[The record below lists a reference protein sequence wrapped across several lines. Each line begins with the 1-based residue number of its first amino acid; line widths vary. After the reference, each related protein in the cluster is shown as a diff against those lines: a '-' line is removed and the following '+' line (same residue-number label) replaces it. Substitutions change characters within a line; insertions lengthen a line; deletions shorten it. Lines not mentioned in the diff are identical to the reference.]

1 MILKEHPYLKDG
13 NKYINIMLYGED
25 DLFEGKVKDFLNNP
39 EFKKYLYYNVEEERI
54 VTNFRKKD
62 GLFVD
67 LDVLDI
73 EPPKQD
79 IILKV
84 DARVASIINHFKE
97 FVDVEEDYQDK
108 LDSIISKIE
117 DYVFYNYIWQ

>member
-117 DYVFYNYIWQ
+117 DYVFYNYI